1 MDSSEFIAAFKV
13 KQTLT
18 RYQVLSVIT
27 RFNLLLTLLS
37 VHHRQEAPSGL
48 AKSVLIMQS
57 RRESTVSTRQSA
69 L

>member
-13 KQTLT
+13 KQTLM

-37 VHHRQEAPSGL
+37 VHHRQEARL
-48 AKSVLIMQS
+48 A
-57 RRESTVSTRQSA
+57 
-69 L
+69 